1 MPPFGGFMP
10 SPTDLAPFD
19 IQLAFTRLREVMK
32 AYPQAAMFQLTE
44 EGHRSLFEQLIA
56 CIISIRTYDEV
67 SLPVSRQLFA
77 RANTP
82 QTLLELLVA
91 EIQSLIAKSTYAER
105 KAGQIWAMVKP
116 SKGIA
121 QTIVQNYNGELPCD
135 EATLL
140 SFNGVGPKCAHLALG
155 IACQQPYIS
164 VDVHVHRVMNRW
176 GYVLTKTPEKTTKVL
191 EEKLPRD
198 YWIETNRLLM
208 PFGKHICQGQAPKC
222 NQCPLTDI
230 CPKIGLPPWSD

>member
-1 MPPFGGFMP
+1 MP
-10 SPTDLAPFD
+10 SPSDPAPFN
-19 IQLAFTRLREVMK
+19 IQLAFARLRDVMK
-32 AYPQAAMFQLTE
+32 AYPQAAMFQLAE

-56 CIISIRTYDEV
+56 CMISIRTYDEV
-67 SLPVSRQLFA
+67 SLPVSRRLFA

-82 QTLLELLVA
+82 QAIFSLSVA
-91 EIQSLIAKSTYAER
+91 EIQALIAKSTYAER
-105 KAGQIWAMVKP
+105 KAGQIWA
-116 SKGIA
+116 IA
-121 QTIVQNYNGELPCD
+121 QTIVQHYNGELPCD

-176 GYVLTKTPEKTTKVL
+176 GYVLTKTPEKTTKAL
-191 EEKLPRD
+191 EEKLPKD

-208 PFGKHICQGQAPKC
+208 PFGKNICQGQWPKC
-222 NQCPLTDI
+222 EQCPLSDM
-230 CPKIGLPPWSD
+230 CPKIGL